1 MSHIGSIELTA
12 SEPSNVFREAFPLSV
27 GVPFAKGVLKANQP
41 VALVNQADDAVPLQ
55 SRVMETH
62 NDGSI
67 RWLLLDYQADFEP
80 LKDSTYTL
88 ALDKKGA
95 EVPEGHRID
104 TQEQGDLL
112 IVENG
117 VLKLEIDKTRC
128 RPLLRVWHGGQLVS
142 DGELSFCIKSDK
154 DEKFLAAND
163 AGVKFEV
170 EESGPMRLLMRW
182 EGTHKNEEGKG
193 HFDFLVRMTVYAGKP
208 FIRIDHTFVNR
219 LDDPVTEVKKIIARM
234 PVKFE
239 GNLKYSVGGSAVSK
253 NTVPSENPVR
263 VDTYH
268 LGRFRIYT
276 ADGEV
281 LFERSNQNVSG
292 WIDVSGA
299 DRGMLVAGKD
309 LWQNYPKSLS
319 ADAEAL
325 EYHLLPD
332 RGGSFAVPRGMAKTH
347 TFYLCFHDGG
357 KSDEHIQTLA
367 DSVQFWPMPAA
378 STEYY
383 LQSGEFWDFFGYYP
397 EKYPRFEVA
406 VRKFFEPDRVW
417 HFRDPPLDRAYGLK
431 HFGDYVTGRSVGIN
445 NSPMIKG
452 PDPDAADTYYL
463 NNEYDTPHVLAM
475 LFLRTRELAK
485 WWGAQAHAQHMMDV
499 DTCHHAVA
507 APPSEMLEDWG
518 CLVNCQYRHCC
529 QHVGGIQKPDETR
542 HIPAEGSHTF
552 AEGLIDLYHLTGDR
566 LPLDVATN
574 YALHLAYMVNE
585 RGYRWG
591 IKRGSGWGMLVLG
604 SVYKV
609 RPLESIR
616 QAAEALMDSMLTDTR
631 VLSDRLAN
639 LALRGVV
646 KWHQVTG
653 NEQARQLIL
662 ALTDRFLAD
671 CQSREGLFLSSPW
684 PNSNKHTMAIQG
696 FANLEVLAYCYDL
709 TGDRRYI
716 EEGIGMLCVAVDWI
730 NNPKYQR
737 GLIPWMR
744 ILRGPFRFMQI
755 AHELGLLE
763 KVPGVGRWLNP

>member
-1 MSHIGSIELTA
+1 MSNMNSIELTVG
-12 SEPSNVFREAFPLSV
+12 EPANLCRKAFPLTV
-27 GVPFAKGVLKANQP
+27 GVPFARGVLAANEP
-41 VALVNQADDAVPLQ
+41 VAFTDQAGQPVPLQ

-62 NDGSI
+62 DDGSV
-67 RWLLLDYQADFEP
+67 RWLLLDYQADCEP
-80 LKDSTYTL
+80 LTDSTHRL
-88 ALDKKGA
+88 WLGKK
-95 EVPEGHRID
+95 PEEA
-104 TQEQGDLL
+104 EQGCRIRTEEKGDIL

-117 VLKLEIDKTRC
+117 VLKVEIDRNRC
-128 RPLLRVWHGGQLVS
+128 CPLLRVWHEEQLIS
-142 DGELSFCIKSDK
+142 DGELSFRIGLDEEEKYFATNDSDIS
-154 DEKFLAAND
+154 F
-163 AGVKFEV
+163 GI
-170 EESGPMRLLMRW
+170 EESGPLRLLMRW
-182 EGTHKNEEGKG
+182 EGKHKDDCGRG

-208 FIRIDHTFVNR
+208 FVRIDHTFINR
-219 LDDPVTEVKKIIARM
+219 LDAPVTEVREVVARI
-234 PVKFE
+234 PVTL
-239 GNLKYSVGGSAVSK
+239 GDGLRYSVGGSAVWK
-253 NTVPSENPVR
+253 NIVQTERPVR
-263 VDTYH
+263 LDTYH
-268 LGRFRIYT
+268 LGKFRIHT
-276 ADGEV
+276 AEGEV
-281 LFERSNQNVSG
+281 LFERSNHNVSG
-292 WIDVSGA
+292 WIDASGA
-299 DRGMLVAGKD
+299 ARGVLVAGKN

-325 EYHLLPD
+325 EYHLIPD

-347 TFYLCFHDGG
+347 TFYLCFHNGG
-357 KSDEHIQTLA
+357 ESDEQLQMLA

-378 STEYY
+378 SPEDY
-383 LQSGEFWDFFGYYP
+383 LQSGEVWDFFGYYP

-406 VRKFFEPDRVW
+406 MRKFFEPDRTS
-417 HFRDPPLDRAYGLK
+417 HFPNPPTDRAYGLK

-445 NSPMIKG
+445 NSLMING
-452 PDPDAADTYYL
+452 PDPDAADAYYL

-475 LFLRTRELAK
+475 MFLRTRELAK

-507 APPSEMLEDWG
+507 APPSEMLEDWR
-518 CLVNCQYRHCC
+518 CLFNCQYRHCC
-529 QHVGGIQKPDETR
+529 QHVGGIQRPDETK
-542 HIPAEGSHTF
+542 HVPAEGSHTF

-566 LPLDVATN
+566 RPLDVATD
-574 YALHLAYMVNE
+574 YALHLSYMVND

-591 IKRGSGWGMLVLG
+591 IKRGSGWGMLILG

-616 QAAEALMDSMLTDTR
+616 RAAEALMDSMRTDTR

-653 NEQARQLIL
+653 DEQARQLIL

-684 PNSNKHTMAIQG
+684 PNASMHTTAIQG

-709 TGDRRYI
+709 TGERRYI
-716 EEGIGMLCVAVDWI
+716 DEGIGMLCLAVDWI
-730 NNPKYQR
+730 NNPKYER

-755 AHELGLLE
+755 THELGLLE
-763 KVPGVGRWLNP
+763 KVPGMGRWLNS